1 MKVYIK
7 SEGKG
12 FFILLPTALFL
23 NRLTA
28 AIAVKSIKSK
38 YPPVEISA
46 EDFMKLTRVVKEYK
60 RKHGRLELVNIITA
74 DGEVIYVSL

>member
-7 SEGKG
+7 SEGVR

-28 AIAVKSIKSK
+28 NLAAKELKRK
-38 YPPVEISA
+38 YPSMEIVSS
-46 EDFMKLTRVVKEYK
+46 DFIKLFDALKQCKKKY
-60 RKHGRLELVNIITA
+60 GRMELINIVTA
-74 DGEVIYVSL
+74 NGETVYISL